1 MIDLLCQELLSA
13 VVLDQVSFGL
23 YSRSND
29 NFKNKVLDI
38 RNIDRSQEVPGGS
51 PAAPNKNNLD
61 RVQGQKKQNTIK
73 HETNQ
78 KTECHAN
85 TNK

>member
-61 RVQGQKKQNTIK
+61 RVQGQKNKTRSNMNRTK
-73 HETNQ
+73 